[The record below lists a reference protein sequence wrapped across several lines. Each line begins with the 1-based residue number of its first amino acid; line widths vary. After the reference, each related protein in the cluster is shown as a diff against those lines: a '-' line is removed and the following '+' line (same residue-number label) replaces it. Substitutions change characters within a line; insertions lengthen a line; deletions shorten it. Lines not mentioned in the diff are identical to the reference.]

1 MINFIAFASAY
12 LLGLCATVYYLGMPL
27 KEPRVGRV
35 IRWAVAV
42 SVWPLTTLSILA
54 LYINKRIRK

>member
-1 MINFIAFASAY
+1 MTNFIVFAAIY
-12 LLGLCATVYYLGMPL
+12 MLGICAMVYILGMPL

-42 SVWPLTTLSILA
+42 SVWPLTTLSMLA